1 MDRNIDPCQ
10 DFYQFVCGNWD
21 KTITI
26 PDTKPKY
33 TTFSVVLD
41 RNKKN
46 IRSVRNM
53 LTIRERKP
61 LTCHKSLTNFY
72 HIMLYRVHLAWAV
85 FKLTTLVVIDTDC
98 IGSCKSNCHTITT
111 MKAPSQYLVGALY
124 NVNYVVQYI
133 NCHTWHPYLSCF
145 IDYSWNK

>member
-1 MDRNIDPCQ
+1 MYSLMRKNDTALYRVICYIEVPFKAGLIVYCIYIYFFFSNNLVKPYFFCLYISLIFFLQICTTIACVHASAYITNQMDRSIDPCQ
-10 DFYQFVCGNWD
+10 DFYQFACGNWD

-53 LTIRERKP
+53 LMINNSICCEYCN
-61 LTCHKSLTNFY
+61 L
-72 HIMLYRVHLAWAV
+72 
-85 FKLTTLVVIDTDC
+85 ID
-98 IGSCKSNCHTITT
+98 
-111 MKAPSQYLVGALY
+111 
-124 NVNYVVQYI
+124 
-133 NCHTWHPYLSCF
+133 
-145 IDYSWNK
+145 